1 MTTWWLAAVCLA
13 GAATLVGW
21 PVSRAR
27 ARRRAVI
34 GGHHAVQ
41 GTARRP
47 DPGGWSAEIGSA
59 KSRVSWS
66 TALDRLLAAVSP
78 RRAVVVGVVLGGVG
92 GTLAGGPVA
101 GLAVAAY
108 TGLAIRGLL
117 RRRAGRSAERA
128 QRRQLDA
135 LCGLAA
141 DLRAGLPPSTVMLA
155 ADGSDRL
162 ASLARA
168 AVRLAEQTGAPLAD
182 LLERIEADA
191 RAMDRGLAAA
201 EAQAAGA
208 RATAWLL
215 AGLPAGGI
223 ALGYGIGV
231 DPLEILLHTPIGAAC
246 AVGAIILQLTGLVWA
261 GRLSG
266 AGRADRLGSEA
277 DRADRVD
284 EVGESAGGADRFDG
298 GFGRADRSGGG
309 FGGGDRSGG
318 GFGGGDRCGG
328 GFGGLAGGAGEVDGF
343 AGRAGKAGRVA
354 SVATSGR

>member
-1 MTTWWLAAVCLA
+1 MTNWWLAGACLA
-13 GAATLVGW
+13 GAALLVGW
-21 PVSRAR
+21 PAGRAR
-27 ARRRAVI
+27 VRRRAVV
-34 GGHHAVQ
+34 G
-41 GTARRP
+41 RR
-47 DPGGWSAEIGSA
+47 DGVRLGLRRHPGGAGPAAVDSAGPP
-59 KSRVSWS
+59 VSWA
-66 TALDRLLAAVSP
+66 TALDRLLASVP
-78 RRAVVVGVVLGGVG
+78 PWRAVVVGVVLGGVG

-101 GLAVAAY
+101 ALAVAAY
-108 TGLAIRGLL
+108 TGMAVRGLL
-117 RRRAGRSAERA
+117 RRRAGRWAERA
-128 QRRQLDA
+128 HRGQLDA

-162 ASLARA
+162 AGLARS

-231 DPLEILLHTPIGAAC
+231 DPLAILLHTPIGAAC
-246 AVGAIILQLTGLVWA
+246 AVGAVTLQLAGLFWA

-266 AGRADRLGSEA
+266 AVRTGRTDREA
-277 DRADRVD
+277 GQFA
-284 EVGESAGGADRFDG
+284 SA
-298 GFGRADRSGGG
+298 
-309 FGGGDRSGG
+309 
-318 GFGGGDRCGG
+318 
-328 GFGGLAGGAGEVDGF
+328 
-343 AGRAGKAGRVA
+343 
-354 SVATSGR
+354 ATSGR